1 MEEARVVV
9 RTCSVRLTEGGLVAA
24 DLTISDGG
32 AAVNYM
38 VYLSEKSMVLL
49 FGSPNQSRAEL
60 AAQQGASRWLRP
72 LRRACRCHREVARGD
87 KPPVNA
93 GAPRRPITPEAEYI
107 FPRFK
112 YISRLQGTLNIVI
125 WEYYRTC

>member
-1 MEEARVVV
+1 VEETRVVV
-9 RTCSVRLTEGGLVAA
+9 RTCNVRLTDGGLVAA

-32 AAVNYM
+32 AVVNYM
-38 VYLSEKSMVLL
+38 VYLSEKSIVLL

-60 AAQQGASRWLRP
+60 AAQQGISRWLRP

-93 GAPRRPITPEAEYI
+93 GPPQRPTTPETKYI

-112 YISRLQGTLNIVI
+112 YISRLQGM
-125 WEYYRTC
+125 YS